1 MADSQTSLP
10 SPASSFGA
18 RFRAWGRRRVLSAT
32 GNTGD
37 TIFRAVLFFSA
48 LRLLLIVMAMIV
60 AMAANSKLSLRQ
72 FGFGFLTSSA
82 WNPIQGEFGALP
94 FIYGTLMSS
103 IIALIIAVPLSLG
116 VAIFLVEQIGRASCR
131 ER

>member
-1 MADSQTSLP
+1 MSNPQTSLP

-18 RFRAWGRRRVLSAT
+18 RFRAWSRRHALSPT

-48 LRLLLIVMAMIV
+48 LLLLLIVMAMVI
-60 AMAANSKLSLRQ
+60 AMAANSRLSLRQ
-72 FGFGFLTSSA
+72 FGLDFLTSST
-82 WNPIQGEFGALP
+82 WNPIKGEFGALP
-94 FIYGTLMSS
+94 FIYGTVMSS

-116 VAIFLVEQIGRASCR
+116 VAIFLVEQSPRRLAR
-131 ER
+131 